1 MSRKAVKR
9 RVPDASQ
16 IMAGAGCSAMDDG
29 RELVRIVDGA
39 FGGCPESVCMYVCLE
54 FYLAAA
60 RLEKHMPELV
70 RVGQR
75 WRRSLKPI

>member
-29 RELVRIVDGA
+29 REAGSDCRWCVWRLPRVG
-39 FGGCPESVCMYVCLE
+39 MYVCLE

-60 RLEKHMPELV
+60 RLEKHMPELI